1 MRGLRVLAYCKN
13 GDHAMAET
21 AMSAQRII
29 KKYPNR
35 RLYDTEVS
43 RYITLENIRQL
54 VIANEDFAV
63 IDKRSGRE
71 ITRSI
76 LLQVISEQEEGG
88 NPIFRTEV
96 LRNIIRFY
104 GDSMQSTMSSY
115 LELSLE
121 LFNEQ
126 QNQFRDRL
134 RRMLEVNHPLAT
146 LRELSRE
153 QLPIWRIVR
162 REFLANLKK
171 RDRQSSADVAAEQ
184 PADACRAKRPH
195 NRDQD

>member
-1 MRGLRVLAYCKN
+1 MAVL
-13 GDHAMAET
+13 
-21 AMSAQRII
+21 RII

-35 RLYDTEVS
+35 RLYDTDVS
-43 RYITLENIRQL
+43 RYITLDDIRQL
-54 VIANEDFAV
+54 VIRDERFQV
-63 IDKRSGRE
+63 IDNRSGDD

-88 NPIFRTEV
+88 DPIFRTEV
-96 LRNIIRFY
+96 LRKIIRFY

-126 QNQFRDRL
+126 QQQFKDRL
-134 RRMLEVNHPLAT
+134 HGMLGTNRPLVA

-153 QLPIWRIVR
+153 QLPIWRSVR
-162 REFLANLKK
+162 RQYLYNLRRRGGGTDSENKAS
-171 RDRQSSADVAAEQ
+171 RRRSSRK
-184 PADACRAKRPH
+184 P
-195 NRDQD
+195 

>member
-1 MRGLRVLAYCKN
+1 MPHCSIPWGEEK
-13 GDHAMAET
+13 MAEPI
-21 AMSAQRII
+21 RII

-54 VIANEDFAV
+54 VIRGEDFKV
-63 IDKRSGRE
+63 IDKRSGDD
-71 ITRSI
+71 ITRTI

-104 GDSMQSTMSSY
+104 GDSMQSTVSSY

-121 LFNEQ
+121 FFSEQ
-126 QNQFRDRL
+126 QQQFKDRM
-134 RRMLEVNHPLAT
+134 RRLLGVNNPLSA
-146 LRELSRE
+146 LREMSQH
-153 QLPIWRIVR
+153 QLPIWRTVR
-162 REFLANLKK
+162 REFLDNLKRREK
-171 RDRQSSADVAAEQ
+171 TGTNATSGTENASAKKADSDNRKEQSKQ
-184 PADACRAKRPH
+184 
-195 NRDQD
+195 